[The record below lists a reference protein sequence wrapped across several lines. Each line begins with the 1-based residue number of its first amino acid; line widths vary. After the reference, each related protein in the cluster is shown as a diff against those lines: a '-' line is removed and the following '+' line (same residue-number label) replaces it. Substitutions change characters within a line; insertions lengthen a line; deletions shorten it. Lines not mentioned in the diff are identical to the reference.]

1 MPSNNKNL
9 GFFFF
14 FLVIF
19 KKKKK
24 KNKTKQNFG
33 YLIEKIT
40 RIRQGC
46 SSIQETPKTY
56 KNFQH
61 NKSGNFKK

>member
-14 FLVIF
+14 FFGKV

-24 KNKTKQNFG
+24 NFG

>member
-14 FLVIF
+14 FWKV
-19 KKKKK
+19 KKK
-24 KNKTKQNFG
+24 NFG